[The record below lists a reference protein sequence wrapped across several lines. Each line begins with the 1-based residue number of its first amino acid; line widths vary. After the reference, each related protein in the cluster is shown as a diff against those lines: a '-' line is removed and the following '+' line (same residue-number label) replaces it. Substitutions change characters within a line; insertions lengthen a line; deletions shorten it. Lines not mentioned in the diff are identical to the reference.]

1 MELSIKH
8 KTKYEYVNPIGNLIQ
23 TTKLYPSENNALKI
37 INWNV
42 TRDAAKK
49 SKIYT
54 DGEANNIQNFSN
66 KNKVKNINFTVNGKV
81 QTFDTKG
88 IYKNPLD
95 KINPLVYLRNTPL
108 TESDSEIVELG
119 NDAKNGISDNIEIS
133 HKLLKLVAERVEY
146 KPLTTSN
153 ETSAIIAYK
162 QRKGVCQDQAHI
174 MIAAARSIGIPA
186 RYINGYMHNNSHN
199 SEYQS
204 THAWGRVLY

>member
-8 KTKYEYVNPIGNLIQ
+8 KTKYEYVSPIGNLIQ
-23 TTKLYPSENNALKI
+23 TTKLYPSENNTLKI

-66 KNKVKNINFTVNGKV
+66 RNKVKNINFTVNGKV
-81 QTFDTKG
+81 ETFDTKG

-153 ETSAIIAYK
+153 ETSAIIAYNSTTSSTK
-162 QRKGVCQDQAHI
+162 RKSLVLLPSPLGKNLSYPRQHL
-174 MIAAARSIGIPA
+174 IASGISAEKFNCP
-186 RYINGYMHNNSHN
+186 GP
-199 SEYQS
+199 
-204 THAWGRVLY
+204 